1 MIHLLVIL
9 AQFFLPR
16 SPCSPSQSLRRRKK
30 SNCRSSSMNCRLSAS
45 ASMQEDTGG
54 HLFQNE
60 WKVDGSGFLM
70 GRRRLTARGGF
81 KQKHLRNISLPLPP
95 VHV

>member
-1 MIHLLVIL
+1 MLAEPKL
-9 AQFFLPR
+9 AQAEEEQLPVII
-16 SPCSPSQSLRRRKK
+16 
-30 SNCRSSSMNCRLSAS
+30 NDGLSAS
-45 ASMQEDTGG
+45 ASMQEDIGG

-70 GRRRLTARGGF
+70 GRRRLTGRGGF